1 MAQTTASLV
10 VRIAADLSSFKKG
23 MSDAESQMVKT
34 GARLQSL
41 GESLTAAV
49 TLPFVALAGVTAKLA
64 ADNEASIKKLEHT
77 FGTSAANMEGFIT
90 NLMKTVPATS
100 EELRNLTSNTDVFFR
115 SIGLGIPQA
124 TSMTQ
129 AVTKLAGDLAAFN
142 HVSIDVAQ
150 SSLQQALAGQT
161 RGLREFGI
169 AINETD
175 VKNRAYSLGLA
186 QVGDNLSHA
195 ATVQATW
202 SLILD
207 RTKQQQGEA
216 ARTIGDN
223 ANALARLKQA
233 SEEAA
238 VAFGNLLAPTLA
250 RAADAL
256 TGFLKSLN
264 DLPSGTKSAV
274 IGVGAI
280 VAAIGP
286 ALFIVGSLTEKIIL
300 LNRAL
305 AILGAGSALSGI
317 AKIVTG
323 LGPILALLSAPIAA
337 VIYAFAKQGEG
348 AKQTA
353 ADLDLFTQSLNNL
366 TVAQL
371 KQQQAADQALLASIR
386 AQQARVASQ
395 ITNFD
400 ATKFARPADAM
411 ESLNAQNSNLAEQA
425 RVIQTNVDAITA
437 KLKQTGVAAGDS
449 GGEGVS
455 LADMLKHATEHAQN
469 VIAAFDLM
477 KEKFGPIAGFGASLT
492 AALIEVQNV
501 LAKIP
506 NAMDP
511 MRIKLEQIAQTIKN
525 DILGSLS
532 QLANLAAPG
541 SIPLTSVQA
550 AAPGLGPI
558 PVQGPGQI
566 TQLGGV
572 VFKAP
577 EVAAI
582 PPELQNVNATLARV
596 KDGLDAGLLGIAN
609 SLTFALSGLAQAF
622 VHGQGSQIG
631 ASIGAAG
638 GSAALGA
645 AVGKMAGSGIGAAF
659 GNAIVPVI
667 GGIAGAALGGLIGG
681 LFDHHKKSVDNS
693 AASLDALSKTVNAV
707 TASISNIPQ
716 FFKIESYRYAA
727 APIPIPGVSPSNP
740 PSAPAGVGG
749 TTGPYNAP
757 IGYGS
762 SDIHVHGNVTIQA
775 ADAKSARDLYEM
787 MKREAL
793 KDRGTNSVSAFAFQ
807 GGF

>member
-1 MAQTTASLV
+1 MAGSTASLT
-10 VRIAADLSSFKKG
+10 VRILADLDSFKKG
-23 MSDAESQMVKT
+23 MSDAESQLVKT
-34 GARLQSL
+34 GARLKSL
-41 GESLTAAV
+41 GESLTIGI
-49 TLPFVALAGVTAKLA
+49 TLPFVALAGATAKLA

-77 FGTSAANMEGFIT
+77 FGTSSANMEGFIA

-100 EELRNLTSNTDVFFR
+100 AELRGLTSNTDVFFR
-115 SIGLGIPQA
+115 SIGLGVPQA
-124 TSMTQ
+124 ISMTQ

-150 SSLQQALAGQT
+150 SALQQALAGQT
-161 RGLREFGI
+161 RGLREFGV

-195 ATVQATW
+195 VQVQATW

-216 ARTIGDN
+216 ARTIGDD
-223 ANALARLKQA
+223 ANALARMKQA
-233 SEEAA
+233 ATEAA

-250 RAADAL
+250 RAADGL
-256 TGFLKSLN
+256 TSFLKSLN
-264 DLPSGTKSAV
+264 NMPAATKSTV
-274 IGVGAI
+274 IGIGAI

-286 ALFIVGSLTEKIIL
+286 AIFIVGSLTEKVIL

-323 LGPILALLSAPIAA
+323 LGPVLALLAAPIAA
-337 VIYAFAKQGEG
+337 VLFAFAKQGEA
-348 AKQTA
+348 AKQTS
-353 ADLDLFTQSLNNL
+353 ADLDLFTQSLNSL

-386 AQQARVASQ
+386 GQQAHVASQ

-425 RVIQTNVDAITA
+425 RVIQTNIDAITA
-437 KLKQTGVAAGDS
+437 KLKQTGAAAGDS
-449 GGEGVS
+449 GGEGMS

-525 DILGSLS
+525 DILGSLLS
-532 QLANLAAPG
+532 LSNLGAAG
-541 SIPLTSVQA
+541 SIPLTNVQA
-550 AAPGLGPI
+550 ATPGFGPTAI
-558 PVQGPGQI
+558 PGPSTI
-566 TQLGGV
+566 TQLGGLEV
-572 VFKAP
+572 KAP
-577 EVAAI
+577 EVSKI

-596 KDGLDAGLLGIAN
+596 KDGLDAGLLGIAQ
-609 SLTFALSGLAQAF
+609 SLQFALAGLANAF
-622 VHGQGSQIG
+622 IHGQGSQIG

-638 GSAALGA
+638 GAAALGA
-645 AVGKMAGSGIGAAF
+645 AIHFGGKSIGAAF
-659 GNAIVPVI
+659 GNAVIPVI

-716 FFKIESYRYAA
+716 FFKIQSYRYAA

-740 PSAPAGVGG
+740 PSSPTGVGG
-749 TTGPYNAP
+749 TTGPYNSP
-757 IGYGS
+757 VGYGN
-762 SDIHVHGNVTIQA
+762 SDIHFHGPVTLA
-775 ADAKSARDLYEM
+775 VADAKSARDLYEM

-793 KDRGTNSVSAFAFQ
+793 KDRGTNSVSALAFS